1 MTREMTWRYARRGR
15 GGAKFWRLAA
25 AKGNDDDEDL
35 RSRGTGGVC
44 NDNKQDDNYTMHR
57 NTFSLHR
64 RNSMLRNQSQQSSQI
79 KQDAQLR

>member
-57 NTFSLHR
+57 NIFHYTDETSCYAINHNNLV
-64 RNSMLRNQSQQSSQI
+64 
-79 KQDAQLR
+79 K